1 VDRLTATAPRLR
13 VEEAEVASGG
23 PWGSTF
29 IDKSFHTVLLEVLGP
44 WGGRIPPHL
53 LQDAV
58 STMVQAK
65 LRPDREL
72 SDHVVMRVRPWLNT
86 LSGAPDF
93 PLDHFAMLDL
103 VEAYNERNGLHA
115 WDAFVYDVVSCSL
128 VIPGSFIISTINTTV
143 RQITSHLAGR
153 LEPGSAGSAPVGRG
167 EVISPANA
175 VGTILLVGGFANS
188 PLLVDVSQPACRAR
202 RHWAAS
208 QSRALL

>member
-1 VDRLTATAPRLR
+1 LTATAPRLR

-29 IDKSFHTVLLEVLGP
+29 IDKSFRAVLLEVLGP
-44 WGGRIPPHL
+44 WAGRIPPHL
-53 LQDAV
+53 FQDAV
-58 STMVQAK
+58 STLVQAK

-72 SDHVVMRVRPWLNT
+72 AGPVSINMASIVIALRHADPPF
-86 LSGAPDF
+86 SPGE
-93 PLDHFAMLDL
+93 L
-103 VEAYNERNGLHA
+103 VAGYNESNGLAGEDMFH
-115 WDAFVYDVVSCSL
+115 WDDESCSL